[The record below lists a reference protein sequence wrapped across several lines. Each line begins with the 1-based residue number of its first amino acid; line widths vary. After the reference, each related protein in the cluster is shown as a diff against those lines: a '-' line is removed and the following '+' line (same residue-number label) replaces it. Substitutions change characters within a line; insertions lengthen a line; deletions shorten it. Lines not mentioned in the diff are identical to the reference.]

1 MTPFEHDAETL
12 LTFIHDLQELICLKG
27 IHEDFGQ
34 QVQIVRLLLQD
45 EALEKFNGNYID
57 PVITA
62 VDATAAENVQENTRQ
77 LNQTKWHTAFIQA
90 IEGLLEESLPTM
102 AGKMIKEEIWMI
114 QKPFDMSVEDFV
126 QQMEMINKYIR
137 LWPCPERQYNNTE
150 MRALIEQARLSLWL
164 MDLCKQ
170 TTYLTMVLLQV
181 KSYYKLLKSAK
192 NGKWTTVVQGQV

>member
-77 LNQTKWHTAFIQA
+77 LNQTK
-90 IEGLLEESLPTM
+90 
-102 AGKMIKEEIWMI
+102 
-114 QKPFDMSVEDFV
+114 
-126 QQMEMINKYIR
+126 
-137 LWPCPERQYNNTE
+137 
-150 MRALIEQARLSLWL
+150 
-164 MDLCKQ
+164 
-170 TTYLTMVLLQV
+170 
-181 KSYYKLLKSAK
+181 
-192 NGKWTTVVQGQV
+192 